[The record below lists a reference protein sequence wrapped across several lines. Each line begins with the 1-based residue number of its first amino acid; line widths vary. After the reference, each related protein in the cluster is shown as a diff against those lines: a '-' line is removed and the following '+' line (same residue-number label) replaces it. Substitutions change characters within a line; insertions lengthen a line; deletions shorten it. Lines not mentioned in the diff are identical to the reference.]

1 VTKQRTA
8 RVHGMD
14 PQLPRPSRRTDLVTS
29 VLAAAAVGYLVA
41 LDSTITAIAAAVLVI
56 GVVMVAVVSPRW
68 TIAFVLVGGWPL
80 LLLGRGKA
88 GPALAAVGVV
98 LWLQL
103 IRNRER
109 QRLTGSWSS
118 HRLGLF
124 VTPIA
129 LIGFV
134 AALSFPIEYGSTEAT
149 RVILACVLTVPMFW
163 AGGRYANSLPYREII
178 LLGLP
183 LAFAG
188 FFMPTSFV
196 FSNPIVVGNTMWL
209 VAISAVALRS
219 MAPWLRAT
227 VVTIAGAGLL
237 SAGKL
242 GPLVAAS
249 AVLGVYLLV
258 RPSPGFRVRR
268 TARVFALLA
277 IAAFVVPSIVK
288 TFSAHT
294 SGSIINNTV
303 SQRRAAYQEIVG
315 HPSLLG
321 HGLARIDVSQALNL
335 SQKVPLNY
343 GHNFLLDALYAGG
356 IVGLVLVGFPVLIA
370 ARNATRYP
378 TIDICLPIGLIV
390 SALFS
395 GGFENASAWFALGVL
410 IAWRPLSRQ
419 RETAALSDAKTTVS

>member
-1 VTKQRTA
+1 
-8 RVHGMD
+8 
-14 PQLPRPSRRTDLVTS
+14 
-29 VLAAAAVGYLVA
+29 VLAAAAIGYLVA
-41 LDSTITAIAAAVLVI
+41 LDSTITAIAAAILVI
-56 GVVMVAVVSPRW
+56 GVIMVAVVSPRW

-80 LLLGRGKA
+80 LLLGPGKA

-103 IRNRER
+103 MRNRDEK
-109 QRLTGSWSS
+109 RLTGSWSS

-134 AALSFPIEYGSTEAT
+134 AALSFPIEYGSLEAT

-163 AGGRYANSLPYREII
+163 AGGRYAHSLPYREII

-183 LAFAG
+183 LAFAL

-196 FSNPIVVGNTMWL
+196 LSNKIEVGNTMWL

-219 MAPWLRAT
+219 VAPWLRAT
-227 VVTIAGAGLL
+227 LVAIAGAGLL

-258 RPSPGFRVRR
+258 RSSPGYRVRR

-277 IAAFVVPSIVK
+277 IAAFVVPSMVQA
-288 TFSAHT
+288 FRAHT
-294 SGSIINNTV
+294 SGSISNNTV
-303 SQRRAAYQEIVG
+303 ATREAAYREILG

-321 HGLARIDVSQALNL
+321 HGLAQIDVSQRLNL

-343 GHNFLLDALYAGG
+343 AHNFLLDAVFAGG
-356 IVGLVLVGFPVLIA
+356 LVGLVLVGFPVLIA
-370 ARNATRYP
+370 ARNVWRYP

-395 GGFENASAWFALGVL
+395 GGFEYANAWFALGVL
-410 IAWRPLSRQ
+410 IAWRPLSQQ
-419 RETAALSDAKTTVS
+419 RETAAFADAKATVS